1 MQSTKLTLSANPM
14 APSVLVLA
22 LLLSGGTVI
31 ASGQPADDTLA
42 YKPEA
47 NFKVKDPLP
56 KHPPP
61 HAAPLNTTGC
71 QTIQQAR
78 AL

>member
-1 MQSTKLTLSANPM
+1 M

-22 LLLSGGTVI
+22 LLFCGGTVI
-31 ASGQPADDTLA
+31 GQPADDTLA

-78 AL
+78 TL